1 LLTNRQTAKPS
12 NRQTVKPPNRQTV
25 KPPNELWPN
34 RLYCRAMRPTRPED
48 LFRAEKE
55 RAQQD
60 RNSQHARLLAE
71 AKAAFDK
78 LMAEGQAA
86 RKSGRPRKHPLPP
99 LKTTSSRTPVKP
111 PAPVPVAVAKP
122 IAPPAPA
129 PSAPKPAAKV
139 AAKPAAK
146 VAAKAAP
153 KAAKP
158 AAKAAKP
165 AAKPAKA
172 AGKAKKR

>member
-1 LLTNRQTAKPS
+1 MKPI
-12 NRQTVKPPNRQTV
+12 
-25 KPPNELWPN
+25 
-34 RLYCRAMRPTRPED
+34 RPEE

-55 RAQQD
+55 RAQSD

-99 LKTTSSRTPVKP
+99 LKTTSSRLPLKPLPPTVLKAAPP
-111 PAPVPVAVAKP
+111 PAAA
-122 IAPPAPA
+122 PAPA
-129 PSAPKPAAKV
+129 V
-139 AAKPAAK
+139 
-146 VAAKAAP
+146 

-158 AAKAAKP
+158 PKP
-165 AAKPAKA
+165 PKPPKPAKPAKA
-172 AGKAKKR
+172 AGGAKRVAKKAPKPAKAKLKGKPSKKR

>member
-1 LLTNRQTAKPS
+1 
-12 NRQTVKPPNRQTV
+12 
-25 KPPNELWPN
+25 
-34 RLYCRAMRPTRPED
+34 MRPTRPED

-111 PAPVPVAVAKP
+111 QAPAPVAVAKP

-129 PSAPKPAAKV
+129 PSAAKTAAK

-146 VAAKAAP
+146 PIAKAAP